1 MLPTPERPEID
12 HRTIKLTVGVVA
24 LSLAA
29 LTSLF
34 AKTAITSISAAYYE
48 GGTAQSILVGFLFA
62 ASALLLAYNGYSVRE
77 MVLSKIASL
86 AGLAVALFPCKCG
99 THVEPF
105 PGVHDLAA
113 AVMFVILAYFCY
125 SFIKRARTKGYPQ
138 AKLRVKIYALCGIAI
153 LLAIVVLGIDRLT
166 DGALTGRIPRLTFY
180 GEAVGLIAFGSSWL
194 TASRVLPVVT
204 NPKERFSPFRKE
216 NPD

>member
-62 ASALLLAYNGYSVRE
+62 ASALLLA
-77 MVLSKIASL
+77 
-86 AGLAVALFPCKCG
+86 ALFPCKCG

-166 DGALTGRIPRLTFY
+166 DGALTDRIPRLTFY